1 MSISPIS
8 KKLSDFVKQD
18 LLSKV
23 PRSMPG
29 FGQDSAEFLKSVYDS
44 LIQTDH
50 VWKTE
55 FSDIRELDP
64 NGVHA
69 PVSSYIPDTIRN
81 KIVSDLKDR
90 RVFVFVWG
98 NRTIKI
104 HMIYS
109 KPHSGS
115 GMSNRVILGMI
126 YRIFLWLSIVF
137 RYASANCAR
146 ELDIFLYMTKEVKR
160 LPQSPTGIIDRE
172 HVNTA
177 FTTSCQ
183 PKIEIHIFRE
193 EEWFKV
199 FIHESFHCFG
209 LDFSGM
215 AGTSELGDRVI
226 KEHYHLKGE
235 IDLRIYEAYTE
246 TWAEILYLFIYGF
259 LQSKKRTWE
268 TVFRHFA
275 KSLKIEQAFSIF
287 QCCKVLSHNGLSY
300 RNICAGTMGAYNEKS
315 HVFSY
320 YILKSALLFYA
331 SDFIRWC
338 ITHNGGGGRKGTMAF
353 RQTSQNIDAFC
364 KLLIGSL
371 CQTGYLSVVSEIEQI
386 GLYDNPSFR
395 KSVVGNTLRMT
406 VHG

>member
-8 KKLSDFVKQD
+8 KKLSEFVKQD
-18 LLSKV
+18 LLDKV
-23 PRSMPG
+23 PGTSATPG
-29 FGQDSAEFLKSVYDS
+29 FGHDSANFLKSVYDS

-50 VWKTE
+50 KWETE
-55 FSDIRELDP
+55 FSDIRELGPDEK
-64 NGVHA
+64 GHA
-69 PVSSYIPDTIRN
+69 TVSSYIPDTIRN
-81 KIVSDLKDR
+81 KITSDLKNR
-90 RVFVFVWG
+90 RVFVFGWG
-98 NRTIKI
+98 ARTIKI

-109 KPHSGS
+109 GL
-115 GMSNRVILGMI
+115 SNRVISGMI
-126 YRIFLWLSIVF
+126 YRIYLWLSVIF

-146 ELDIFLYMTKEVKR
+146 ELDVFLYMTKETKR

-215 AGTSELGDRVI
+215 TGTSELGDRVI
-226 KEHYHLKGE
+226 KDYYHLKGG

-246 TWAEILYLFIYGF
+246 AWAEILYIFIYGF

-300 RNICAGTMGAYNEKS
+300 RNICARTMGAYNEKS

-320 YILKSALLFYA
+320 YILKSALLFHA
-331 SDFIRWC
+331 DDFIRWC
-338 ITHNGGGGRKGTMAF
+338 ITHNDGGGDGKGALAF
-353 RQTSQNIDAFC
+353 RQTAQNIDAFC
-364 KLLIGSL
+364 KLLVESL
-371 CQTGYLSVVSEIEQI
+371 CQTGYLSAVSEIERR
-386 GLYDNPSFR
+386 GLYHRQSFR

>member
-8 KKLSDFVKQD
+8 KKLSEFVKQD

-23 PRSMPG
+23 PRSSPG
-29 FGQDSAEFLKSVYDS
+29 FGDKSVEFLKSVYDS
-44 LIQTDH
+44 LIHTDH
-50 VWKTE
+50 KWETE
-55 FSDIRELDP
+55 FSDIRELESDE
-64 NGVHA
+64 GS
-69 PVSSYIPDTIRN
+69 VSSYIPNTIRN
-81 KIVSDLKDR
+81 KIMNDLKDR
-90 RVFVFVWG
+90 RVFVFG
-98 NRTIKI
+98 YGTRIIRI

-109 KPHSGS
+109 GLSD
-115 GMSNRVILGMI
+115 RVISGMI
-126 YRIFLWLSIVF
+126 YRIYLWLSIIF
-137 RYASANCAR
+137 QYASANCAR
-146 ELDIFLYMTKEVKR
+146 ELDIFLYMTKETKR

-215 AGTSELGDRVI
+215 TGTSELGDRVI
-226 KEHYHLKGE
+226 KDYYHLKGG

-320 YILKSALLFYA
+320 YILKSALLYHA
-331 SDFIRWC
+331 ADFIHWC
-338 ITHNGGGGRKGTMAF
+338 ITHNGSGGRKGTMAF
-353 RQTSQNIDAFC
+353 RQTAQNMDAFC

-371 CQTGYLSVVSEIEQI
+371 CQTGYLSAVSEIEQMVV
-386 GLYDNPSFR
+386 YDNPSFR
-395 KSVVGNTLRMT
+395 KSAVGNTLRMT
-406 VHG
+406 VYG